1 MTDFDN
7 HIEEIKLLL
16 EGLNQKLA
24 PYKDK
29 KNRLEKEVQLKSIEK
44 TISQLHKGGTSIPDE
59 LRELKFKLLKE
70 IDEFKE
76 AENAEKK
83 LHNVLR
89 EFLPAPKKK
98 PPIKK
103 KKTQR
108 RSSNTRITIADLLEK
123 GVLWPEAQLIKEYK
137 GTVYKAVIDKN
148 GLIKVLTINNDQ
160 QFGSPSSAA
169 VAITNK
175 PINGWTWW
183 KVTDKGQVRVLDYYR
198 KRYIHET
205 K

>member
-1 MTDFDN
+1 MTDFGN
-7 HIEEIKLLL
+7 HIEEIKLLV
-16 EGLNQKLA
+16 EDLNQKLS
-24 PYKDK
+24 PFKDK
-29 KNRLEKEVQLKSIEK
+29 KNRIEKEVQLKSIEK
-44 TISQLHKGGTSIPDE
+44 TISQLQKGGTSIPDE

-76 AENAEKK
+76 AEAAEKK
-83 LHNVLR
+83 LHNLLS
-89 EFLPAPKKK
+89 EFLPTPKKK

-108 RSSNTRITIADLLEK
+108 RSSNSRITIADLLEK

-160 QFGSPSSAA
+160 QFGSPSTAA

-183 KVTDKGQVRVLDYYR
+183 KVSKNGSEKILDHYR
-198 KRYIHET
+198 KKYINET